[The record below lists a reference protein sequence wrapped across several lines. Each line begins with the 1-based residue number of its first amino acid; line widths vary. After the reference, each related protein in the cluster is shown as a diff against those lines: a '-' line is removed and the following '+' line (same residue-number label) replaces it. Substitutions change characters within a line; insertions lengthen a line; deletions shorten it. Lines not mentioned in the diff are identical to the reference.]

1 MDHEAEEPIEVE
13 EDVDQQP
20 SLELI
25 NYIRSS
31 ATRTFFSQEQNQP
44 SLFSMTELTDLVLI
58 PFNDKVWF
66 LELLTSIAMLQQG
79 VLKTRRK
86 YIEGGGERRPFS

>member
-20 SLELI
+20 SLQLI

-31 ATRTFFSQEQNQP
+31 ATRTFF
-44 SLFSMTELTDLVLI
+44 FARTEPTQLI
-58 PFNDKVWF
+58 FNDGARRSR
-66 LELLTSIAMLQQG
+66 LNSLQ
-79 VLKTRRK
+79 
-86 YIEGGGERRPFS
+86 